1 MDQLG
6 GGNPRSRPSSAS
18 ELGLVQFS
26 SGTTRR
32 PKPVALSH
40 TAILIQA
47 QIIIDAIQAAFTER
61 GGDNWCGVS
70 WLPLYHDMGLIG
82 CVFPALLHNA
92 DLILIRPEDFI
103 GKPALWLRAMSRH
116 RGIISTAPNFA
127 FALCTQ
133 RIQDEEL
140 EGVDLSAWRVAL
152 NGAEAVQ
159 PATLKAFVDRFAA
172 YGLRPEAPT
181 PVYGLSEAALA
192 VCFSDFKKPFRILE
206 HHEHGPLI
214 CVGGPL
220 PGFSVEIRGTN
231 GVQMHAG
238 RTGQIWIRGPSLME
252 GYLDQPELTAEVMQ
266 DGWLNTGDLGLMEE
280 EELFVVGRATD
291 VIILNGKNHA
301 PEAIEAA
308 VDGLDGLRRGCVAAV
323 GLRREEEH
331 TESLILFV
339 EEDKR
344 ATESSLA
351 SLSSRCEDAV
361 LKQLQL
367 QAQVLP
373 LPAGTLP
380 RTSSGKIRRREA
392 LALYKADKLLP
403 PEKMGALKILGAMW
417 ESRKYMPKGP

>member
-1 MDQLG
+1 
-6 GGNPRSRPSSAS
+6 
-18 ELGLVQFS
+18 
-26 SGTTRR
+26 
-32 PKPVALSH
+32 
-40 TAILIQA
+40 
-47 QIIIDAIQAAFTER
+47 
-61 GGDNWCGVS
+61 
-70 WLPLYHDMGLIG
+70 
-82 CVFPALLHNA
+82 
-92 DLILIRPEDFI
+92 
-103 GKPALWLRAMSRH
+103 
-116 RGIISTAPNFA
+116 
-127 FALCTQ
+127 
-133 RIQDEEL
+133 
-140 EGVDLSAWRVAL
+140 
-152 NGAEAVQ
+152 
-159 PATLKAFVDRFAA
+159 
-172 YGLRPEAPT
+172 
-181 PVYGLSEAALA
+181 
-192 VCFSDFKKPFRILE
+192 
-206 HHEHGPLI
+206 
-214 CVGGPL
+214 
-220 PGFSVEIRGTN
+220 
-231 GVQMHAG
+231 
-238 RTGQIWIRGPSLME
+238 
-252 GYLDQPELTAEVMQ
+252 
-266 DGWLNTGDLGLMEE
+266 MEE